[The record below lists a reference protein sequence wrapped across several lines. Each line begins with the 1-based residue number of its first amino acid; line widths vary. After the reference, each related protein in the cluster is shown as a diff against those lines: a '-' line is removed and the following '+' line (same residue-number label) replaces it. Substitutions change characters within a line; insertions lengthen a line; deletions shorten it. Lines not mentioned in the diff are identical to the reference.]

1 MRREVS
7 GPVVDGRQTGPGVTW
22 PKQPLA
28 AVAPAEPSPIR
39 FKPDEHVWHLTLDQI
54 ESGTGRIV
62 NARSAPAREAGTS
75 TYSFDE
81 AHVLY
86 SKLRPYLNKVVRPLA
101 PGIATTELVPLR
113 PRPEVLLPEFLA
125 YYLRAPGFL
134 AFASSC
140 VAGTK
145 MPRVMMQKV
154 WKHEIPLPPLSE
166 QRRIVEILD
175 QADRLRRLRAE
186 ADAKADRILPALFI
200 KMFGDPAS
208 NPKGWLVR
216 SLADV
221 CEIVSGATPRTDQPS
236 HWGGDI
242 YWATPKDL
250 SGLDD
255 FVIERT
261 ERTITTSGL
270 ASCSARMLPKG
281 AILLSSRAPIGLV
294 AIAGAPMCTNQGFK
308 SFVCGPDMSPWYLFA
323 WCKLQ
328 TGFLDSLG
336 RGATFKEIS
345 KAIVERIQIQVPPLQ
360 LQSEFEG
367 RAKAL
372 RDSRLSG
379 RRATDKLASLF
390 ALLLNKAFSGSLT
403 APWRQA
409 HMNEAL
415 QEMEQQTKALAA
427 LTRAE

>member
-1 MRREVS
+1 MELGQVAEITGGATPRRDNPAYWGGGVPWLTPTDLPAVGAGVTDVAATADAITEEGLASCSANLLPPGTVLFSSRASIGKVGIAVVPLTTNQGFANLIPRPGVESRYLAWCLHFHAERISGLAGSTTFKEVS
-7 GPVVDGRQTGPGVTW
+7 
-22 PKQPLA
+22 KSALK
-28 AVAPAEPSPIR
+28 R
-39 FKPDEHVWHLTLDQI
+39 F
-54 ESGTGRIV
+54 
-62 NARSAPAREAGTS
+62 
-75 TYSFDE
+75 
-81 AHVLY
+81 
-86 SKLRPYLNKVVRPLA
+86 
-101 PGIATTELVPLR
+101 
-113 PRPEVLLPEFLA
+113 
-125 YYLRAPGFL
+125 
-134 AFASSC
+134 
-140 VAGTK
+140 
-145 MPRVMMQKV
+145 RV
-154 WKHEIPLPPLSE
+154 PLPPPSE

-186 ADAKADRILPALFI
+186 ADAEADRILPVLFL
-200 KMFGDPAS
+200 KMFGDPVS
-208 NPKGWLVR
+208 NPMGWPVS

-261 ERTITTSGL
+261 QRTITASGL
-270 ASCSARMLPKG
+270 ASCSARMLPRG

-294 AIAGAPMCTNQGFK
+294 AIAGAPICTNQGFK
-308 SFVCGPDMSPWYLFA
+308 SLVCEPDVSPWYLFA

-328 TGFLDSLG
+328 RGFLDSLG

-345 KAIVERIQIQVPPLQ
+345 KAIVERIQIQVPPRQ

-367 RAKAL
+367 QAKAL

-379 RRATDKLASLF
+379 RRATDKLALLF
-390 ALLLNKAFSGSLT
+390 ALLINKAFSGSLT
-403 APWRQA
+403 AAWRGA
-409 HMNEAL
+409 HMNELL
-415 QEMEQQTKALAA
+415 QEMDHQTMALSA